1 LQPDRSLVQLQHV
14 SFPFGLKSR
23 GLCSPSKLQGDWS
36 SGMIPASGAGGR
48 EFDSRIT
55 PFCTLLPPFL
65 RPREPNERQS
75 CVWGGIEITPGDT
88 VGQPSRTRTK
98 KCFASNE
105 REKDL
110 VRTGTRT
117 QNLLLRRQ
125 APYPLGH
132 TDNYEFCVDHRSC
145 RTRHSSL
152 GVEHSLSKRKVV
164 SSNLACGCSLL
175 FALVFCS
182 VAVGEAARSVM

>member
-14 SFPFGLKSR
+14 PILFALAARVGR
-23 GLCSPSKLQGDWS
+23 KLGDWS

-55 PFCTLLPPFL
+55 PFLPNFKQKP
-65 RPREPNERQS
+65 
-75 CVWGGIEITPGDT
+75 
-88 VGQPSRTRTK
+88 K
-98 KCFASNE
+98 K
-105 REKDL
+105 KKI

-132 TDNYEFCVDHRSC
+132 TDIVRIYATARCPPHELVDEPKKKVEKQGIDPCASC
-145 RTRHSSL
+145 M
-152 GVEHSLSKRKVV
+152 LSKR
-164 SSNLACGCSLL
+164 STI
-175 FALVFCS
+175 
-182 VAVGEAARSVM
+182 